1 MHQKQKSCFVF
12 FCQIFWCK
20 AFLFSIF
27 RNLSEF
33 VNLNLRRLY
42 IFSGILLVKYFSKHL
57 TFVKKSIQRKAK
69 LIIKVVK
76 IAITNL
82 LQRGP
87 FRDLQEVNKKSSYDK
102 KGILMTWQKKLN
114 LTLTK
119 NVIKV
124 RLFLFQIRFLFL
136 FQVSSIPFL
145 VLVLLR
151 KTKEALPLQKM
162 VYIFCFKMLN
172 KNKKCIFVSS
182 FWNKKSW
189 NLTWLDLYKK
199 CKTFF
204 VLKSLT
210 KIRSVFFFETL
221 LIFVRL
227 FLSVFQVFVR
237 NL

>member
-1 MHQKQKSCFVF
+1 LLCIKNKNPVSFF

-57 TFVKKSIQRKAK
+57 TFVKKSIKRKAK

-102 KGILMTWQKKLN
+102 KGILLTWQKKLN
-114 LTLTK
+114 K
-119 NVIKV
+119 NKIW
-124 RLFLFQIRFLFL
+124 
-136 FQVSSIPFL
+136 
-145 VLVLLR
+145 
-151 KTKEALPLQKM
+151 
-162 VYIFCFKMLN
+162 N
-172 KNKKCIFVSS
+172 KNK
-182 FWNKKSW
+182 N
-189 NLTWLDLYKK
+189 
-199 CKTFF
+199 
-204 VLKSLT
+204 
-210 KIRSVFFFETL
+210 
-221 LIFVRL
+221 LIFVKL
-227 FLSVFQVFVR
+227 FLSGQ
-237 NL
+237 